1 VSFAKI
7 KDRVQY
13 RVESGWDRVQTA
25 AAPVAQ
31 AAVAAS
37 IAFLIGR
44 YLIGHQTPFFAA
56 FAAWACLGF
65 SFKREVRKVAEVG
78 IAVIIGVTVGD
89 IVGQTIGSGWWQ
101 VAVALFGAALFARF
115 IDHGIQLTSTAGAQ
129 AIIITGIPNLT
140 GGPYGRA
147 IDAIIGASVACLM
160 AVLLPADPRK
170 QLRAALGKAAKSLA
184 DTVELLGT
192 AARTGDYELAEAA
205 LDKARKADATVSA
218 AVENTQT
225 ALHQAQLTLNRR
237 HEAELANFV
246 HQARLVD
253 QALQAVQ
260 ILARRAAHDLAYADP
275 SGRGQL
281 ADVLAE
287 FAGGV
292 RELSSAMAANEDTAA
307 ARVRLQHAANQ
318 LDPDIA
324 AGDLP
329 VQAQL
334 ILMRS
339 AVVDTLQATGLSNLA
354 ASAPLP
360 EFKLA

>member
-1 VSFAKI
+1 VSLAKI
-7 KDRVQY
+7 IDRVQF
-13 RVESGWDRVQTA
+13 RVELGWGRVQTA

-31 AAVAAS
+31 AAIAAS
-37 IAFLIGR
+37 IAFLIGH
-44 YLIGHQTPFFAA
+44 YLFGHRTPFFAA

-65 SFKREVRKVAEVG
+65 SFKRDLRRVAEVG
-78 IAVIIGVTVGD
+78 IAVILGVTVGD

-101 VAVALFGAALFARF
+101 VAVALFSAALLARF
-115 IDHGIQLTSTAGAQ
+115 IDHGNQLTSTAGAQ

-147 IDAIIGASVACLM
+147 VDAVIGAAVACLM

-170 QLRAALGKAAKSLA
+170 QLRAALARAARSLA

-192 AARTGDYELAEAA
+192 AARTGDPELAEAA
-205 LDKARKADATVSA
+205 LSRARKADATVSG
-218 AVENTQT
+218 AVENTQS
-225 ALHQAQLTLNRR
+225 ALHQASLTLNRR
-237 HEAELANFV
+237 HEAELAQFV

-275 SGRGQL
+275 FGRARL
-281 ADVLAE
+281 ADVLDE
-287 FAGGV
+287 FAHGV
-292 RELSSAMAANEDTAA
+292 RELSSAVAANQDTTAA
-307 ARVRLQHAANQ
+307 RERLQHAANQ

-324 AGDLP
+324 AGDLA

-334 ILMRS
+334 IMMRS
-339 AVVDTLQATGLSNLA
+339 ALVDTLQATGLSNLA